1 LDDKIIIKVNYKG
14 NRYTIFKSAKIFDE
28 QQQRYLDENKDTKL
42 IAKIRSRITSG
53 FTDVLKNNKV

>member
-1 LDDKIIIKVNYKG
+1 MDDKIIIKVNYRG

-28 QQQRYLDENKDTKL
+28 QQQKFLDENKDSKL

-53 FTDVLKNNKV
+53 FTDVLKK